1 MKCLVFLLIT
11 LGLAMSLVPRGPQRD
26 PQERDPVLPL
36 VGMTPHERFSVLPPL
51 HSAEAPWGGEGN
63 DEDRTRKAS
72 AEERVLPQIG
82 SDPQRR
88 VPVPSSLGRDSQES
102 HSILS
107 PRESDTQERDP
118 VLLEKKMSGKC
129 PLCYSGGRK

>member
-1 MKCLVFLLIT
+1 MDPKECDPVMDSQFHNLVRVPPDPDPTFLPVFWPGIW
-11 LGLAMSLVPRGPQRD
+11 SD
-26 PQERDPVLPL
+26 SQERDPVELENT
-36 VGMTPHERFSVLPPL
+36 MT
-51 HSAEAPWGGEGN
+51 EAPWGGEGN